1 MALVR
6 LAHKAPTVSIAKAS
20 RGVMEAESDRLAGSW
35 PGGNSRPKGSGRLLQ
50 VLVCLFLQ
58 TEKATAMAQMN
69 SIRQLFFGKGLGCD
83 EIARAT
89 GFDAEAVGKYIY
101 VEDFDQPLRN

>member
-1 MALVR
+1 
-6 LAHKAPTVSIAKAS
+6 
-20 RGVMEAESDRLAGSW
+20 
-35 PGGNSRPKGSGRLLQ
+35 
-50 VLVCLFLQ
+50 LQ